1 MKRYASHIS
10 LIAAL
15 LAVPAAQAGSEI
27 VKCVD
32 RDGHVTLTD
41 LACDAGAAA
50 IVLSSGAVAAGAAAP
65 GAERSP
71 APRAQA
77 RSAAPR
83 KPEMTRMNLS
93 RDVATL
99 KEAHAQLLLMD
110 ASRGQPRL
118 AGLD

>member
-1 MKRYASHIS
+1 MKRYACHIS

-32 RDGHVTLTD
+32 RDGHVMLTD
-41 LACDAGAAA
+41 HGCDGGAVA
-50 IVLSSGAVAAGAAAP
+50 IRLSSGNDAA
-65 GAERSP
+65 GAERSQ
-71 APRAQA
+71 APRVQA

-83 KPEMTRMNLS
+83 KPEMTRMKLS

-99 KEAHAQLLLMD
+99 KEAHAQLLLLD
-110 ASRGQPRL
+110 AGRGQPRL